1 MNYIRYI
8 LLFFPFTTY
17 CQSNEIVK
25 LKVSYKTIIK
35 KSNSIT
41 VNDTCVLNISNSYSY
56 FYSRGKQKYDSM
68 LLKFAGELLSKS
80 LPGNQYKVEI
90 PSIARYFPYGTYKQ
104 YKNSGSYLIRSLGKA
119 TYSYPINDIYN
130 IRWDIKNDTR
140 VINNLKCLKA
150 IAKIDTSM
158 VEVWFCPD
166 IPISDGPAIYSG
178 LPGLIIQSQSTSGLY
193 IELISLEKNTNLK
206 DINKYPV
213 SYEEVTF
220 KEFNNGIKA
229 IREKMRKGEYD

>member
-1 MNYIRYI
+1 
-8 LLFFPFTTY
+8 
-17 CQSNEIVK
+17 
-25 LKVSYKTIIK
+25 
-35 KSNSIT
+35 
-41 VNDTCVLNISNSYSY
+41 
-56 FYSRGKQKYDSM
+56 
-68 LLKFAGELLSKS
+68 
-80 LPGNQYKVEI
+80 
-90 PSIARYFPYGTYKQ
+90 
-104 YKNSGSYLIRSLGKA
+104 
-119 TYSYPINDIYN
+119 
-130 IRWDIKNDTR
+130 
-140 VINNLKCLKA
+140 
-150 IAKIDTSM
+150 M

-220 KEFNNGIKA
+220 KEFNNAIKA